1 MKTRCFRLADSV
13 IHLVMKFFFLKFVV
27 KFIVCIKME
36 ASPQSNGST
45 PTATIMD
52 LNGKCIRKIFTFLD
66 QYDLPAVADVCVR
79 FRENAVQSVGSKFKK
94 LELSENSTPED
105 YSKLRN
111 FGTSVESLWLFG
123 HCRKSK
129 KQKKAK
135 LQKRLIRFAVQY
147 CVGESIAL
155 HLSCFD
161 LTDALAFLL
170 KPMLGR
176 VHELSVTNCQFGKVF
191 VTKLPLWS
199 PKLRELDYSGKVPL
213 NDEGEFDGI
222 HQKFPKLEYIHF
234 SDSDVVKNS
243 DIVKFLEL
251 NPQVKKL
258 DVDYCDSID
267 DNIFQSIVKSPCR
280 IERLRFVADNPSNR
294 DNIKYLGQLR
304 ELKSLMLSVKDDR
317 GYVPQAVHE
326 IASANI
332 ALETL
337 IVSEFDM
344 SEQFIEGL
352 LDLRKIKTLHLTDVN
367 NMATAHL
374 MEIGKSLKDLSKLW
388 VSVTLEMTTDDL
400 LKFIQNAEKLQE
412 FRLYPWGEV
421 PIGFGTTL
429 DVGTFEKL
437 VKTVE
442 QRSEKI
448 PLQCNSSYNFS
459 MIHIPFEIIRAA
471 RDSGFTV

>member
-1 MKTRCFRLADSV
+1 
-13 IHLVMKFFFLKFVV
+13 
-27 KFIVCIKME
+27 
-36 ASPQSNGST
+36 
-45 PTATIMD
+45 MD
-52 LNGKCIRKIFTFLD
+52 LNGECIRIFFTFLD

-94 LELSENSTPED
+94 LKLSENSTPED

-123 HCRKSK
+123 HCRNSE
-129 KQKKAK
+129 AI
-135 LQKRLIRFAVQY
+135 LQKRLIEFAVQY

-155 HLSCFD
+155 YLSCFD
-161 LTDALAFLL
+161 LTDELAFLM

-176 VHELSVTNCQFGKVF
+176 VQELSVSSCRFGKVF

-199 PKLRELDYSGKVPL
+199 PKLRESYYSGNVPL
-213 NDEGEFDGI
+213 NGEFDGI
-222 HQKFPKLEYIHF
+222 HQEFPKLEHIHF
-234 SDSDVVKNS
+234 SYSAVVKNS
-243 DIVKFLEL
+243 DIVQFLEQ

-258 DVDYCDSID
+258 DMDYCDNID
-267 DNIFQSIVKSPCR
+267 DNIFQSIVKSPCH
-280 IERLRFVADNPSNR
+280 IEELWFVADNPSNR
-294 DNIKYLGQLR
+294 DNVKYLGQLL
-304 ELKSLMLSVKDDR
+304 ELKSLMLMVEDDR

-337 IVSEFDM
+337 IVFGFDM
-344 SEQFIEGL
+344 SEQFIEEIL
-352 LDLRKIKTLHLTDVN
+352 KLEKLKTLHLMDVN
-367 NMATAHL
+367 NMTTAHL

-388 VSVTLEMTTDDL
+388 VTVTLEMTKDDL

-412 FRLYPWGEV
+412 FRLYPWDQV
-421 PIGFGTTL
+421 PIDFGPKL
-429 DVGTFEKL
+429 DAETFGKL
-437 VKTVE
+437 VKTLE

-448 PLQCNSSYNFS
+448 PLHLYTSYNFS

-471 RDSGFTV
+471 RNSGIIV